1 MNALRQAALV
11 CCVVL
16 GVGTMGAPASH
27 AAAANPL
34 LAILQS
40 ELARNF
46 DILKKEPVPPYYI
59 SYAVTDARL
68 TTISAAFGAIKQ
80 SREARS
86 RRLTADVRVGSY
98 ELDSTHQVRGG
109 MGGGQRYSSATLPL
123 TDDELPIRAVVWRTT
138 DSRYKPAVEALSRVK
153 TNIATKVKEESPAAD
168 FSQEPPQTFVGQPA
182 TYTIDVKEWEGRLR
196 RVTAP
201 FAEDPLIFMADAG
214 LSVEA
219 QTTYFVSTE
228 GNQLLQGTTQWR
240 LFIQS
245 LTKAADGMEL
255 PLYVSY
261 QATSQAGLPSEAQM
275 LGDVRTLM
283 KQSAALRAAPV
294 VEPFSGPAI
303 LSGRSS
309 AVFFHEIFGHR
320 VEGSRQKN
328 VDDAQTF
335 TKKINQQILPDFMS
349 VVFDP
354 TLKRAAG
361 QDLAGSYAYD
371 DEGVKAQRVTVV
383 EKGVLK
389 TFLMSRSPLAGFPQS
404 NGHGRAQ
411 AGNSPVSRQSNLLVE
426 STRSVPY
433 DTLMARLK
441 QEIKAQ
447 GKPFGLLFDN
457 IEGGFTF
464 TGRAIPNAFT
474 VLPTMVYRIYPDN
487 RPPELVRGVDMI
499 GTPLSA
505 FAKIVATSDKPEVFN
520 GVCGAES
527 GGVPVAAVS
536 PALLVSEVEVQKK
549 TQSQEMLPI
558 LAAPERKK
566 QS

>member
-1 MNALRQAALV
+1 MKALRQAALV

-16 GVGTMGAPASH
+16 GVGTMGAPTPH

-34 LAILQS
+34 LTILQS

-59 SYAVTDARL
+59 SYAVTDTRQTA
-68 TTISAAFGAIKQ
+68 ISAAFGAIEQ
-80 SREARS
+80 SLDVRS

-109 MGGGQRYSSATLPL
+109 ISGGQRFSSATLPL
-123 TDDELPIRAVVWRTT
+123 ADDELPIRAVVWRAT

-168 FSQEPPQTFVGQPA
+168 FSKEPPQTFVGQPA
-182 TYTIDVKEWEGRLR
+182 SYTIDVKEWEGRLR

-201 FAEDPLIFMADAG
+201 FVEDPLIFMANAG

-228 GNQLLQGTTQWR
+228 GNQLLQGSTQWR
-240 LFIQS
+240 LFIQT

-261 QATSQAGLPSEAQM
+261 QATSPAGLPSETQM
-275 LGDVRTLM
+275 LADVRTLM
-283 KQSAALRAAPV
+283 RESAALRAAPV

-303 LSGRSS
+303 LSGRSA

-328 VDDAQTF
+328 VDDSQTF
-335 TKKINQQILPDFMS
+335 TKKINQQILPDFIS

-361 QDLAGSYAYD
+361 QDLAGAYAYD

-426 STRSVPY
+426 STKAVPY
-433 DTLMARLK
+433 DALMARLK
-441 QEIKAQ
+441 QEIKTQ
-447 GKPFGLLFDN
+447 GKPFGLLFEN

-464 TGRAIPNAFT
+464 TARTLPNAFT
-474 VLPTMVYRIYPDN
+474 VLPTLVYRIYADN

-520 GVCGAES
+520 GICGAES
-527 GGVPVAAVS
+527 GSVPVAAVS

-558 LAAPERKK
+558 LPAPERKK
-566 QS
+566 QG

>member
-1 MNALRQAALV
+1 
-11 CCVVL
+11 
-16 GVGTMGAPASH
+16 
-27 AAAANPL
+27 
-34 LAILQS
+34 
-40 ELARNF
+40 
-46 DILKKEPVPPYYI
+46 
-59 SYAVTDARL
+59 
-68 TTISAAFGAIKQ
+68 
-80 SREARS
+80 
-86 RRLTADVRVGSY
+86 
-98 ELDSTHQVRGG
+98 
-109 MGGGQRYSSATLPL
+109 
-123 TDDELPIRAVVWRTT
+123 LPIRAVVWRTT

-153 TNIATKVKEESPAAD
+153 TNIATKVKEESPSAD
-168 FSQEPPQTFVGQPA
+168 LSKEPPQTFIGQPA
-182 TYTIDVKEWEGRLR
+182 AYTIDVKEWEGRLR
-196 RVTAP
+196 RITAP

-214 LSVEA
+214 LSAEA
-219 QTTYFVSTE
+219 RTTYFVSTE
-228 GNQLLQGTTQWR
+228 GSQLLQGTTTWR
-240 LFIQS
+240 LYIQS

-275 LGDVRTLM
+275 LADVRTLM

-303 LSGRSS
+303 LSGRSA

-328 VDDAQTF
+328 VDDSQTF
-335 TKKINQQILPDFMS
+335 TKKIGQQILPAFIS
-349 VVFDP
+349 VTFDP
-354 TLKRAAG
+354 TLRKAAG
-361 QDLAGSYAYD
+361 QDLAGYYAYD
-371 DEGVKAQRVTVV
+371 DEGVTAQRVTVV
-383 EKGVLK
+383 DKGVLK
-389 TFLMSRSPLAGFPQS
+389 TFLMSRTPLAGFPQS

-411 AGNSPVSRQSNLLVE
+411 TGYAPASRQSNLIVE
-426 STRSVPY
+426 STMSMPH
-433 DTLMARLK
+433 DALMARLK

-464 TGRAIPNAFT
+464 TSRTLPNAFT
-474 VLPTMVYRIYPDN
+474 VLPTLVYRIYPDN
-487 RPPELVRGVDMI
+487 RTPELVRGVDMI

-527 GGVPVAAVS
+527 GSVPVAAVS

-558 LAAPERKK
+558 LPAPERKK
-566 QS
+566 QN

>member
-16 GVGTMGAPASH
+16 GAGTMGAPASH
-27 AAAANPL
+27 AAAANSL

-86 RRLTADVRVGSY
+86 RRLTADVRVGTY

-109 MGGGQRYSSATLPL
+109 MGGGQRFSSATLPL

-138 DSRYKPAVEALSRVK
+138 DSRYRPAVEALSRVK

-275 LGDVRTLM
+275 LADVRTLM

-474 VLPTMVYRIYPDN
+474 VLPTMVYRIYPDG

>member
-16 GVGTMGAPASH
+16 GVGPMGAPASH

>member
-1 MNALRQAALV
+1 MKALRLAALV
-11 CCVVL
+11 CCVVV
-16 GVGTMGAPASH
+16 GVGTIGAPTPR
-27 AAAANPL
+27 AAAGNPL

-46 DILKKEPVPPYYI
+46 DVLKKESVPPYFI
-59 SYAVTDARL
+59 SYVVTDSRQ
-68 TTISAAFGAIKQ
+68 TMISASFGAIKQ
-80 SREARS
+80 NLENRS
-86 RRLTADVRVGSY
+86 RRLTTDVRVGSY
-98 ELDSTHQVRGG
+98 DLDSTHQVRGG
-109 MGGGQRYSSATLPL
+109 IGGGQRYSSTALPL
-123 TDDELPIRAVVWRTT
+123 SDDELPIRAVVWRAT
-138 DSRYKPAVEALSRVK
+138 DGRYKPAVEALSRVK

-168 FSQEPPQTFVGQPA
+168 FSKEAPQTFIGQPA
-182 TYTIDVKEWEGRLR
+182 SYTIDVKEWEGRLR

-214 LSVEA
+214 LNVEA

-228 GNQLLQGTTQWR
+228 NSQLLQGTTQWR
-240 LFIQS
+240 LYIQS

-255 PLYVSY
+255 PLYISY
-261 QATSQAGLPSEAQM
+261 QATSQAGLPTEAQM
-275 LGDVRTLM
+275 LADVRTLM

-294 VEPFSGPAI
+294 VDPFSGPAI
-303 LSGRSS
+303 LSGRSA

-335 TKKINQQILPDFMS
+335 TKKINQSILPDFIS

-354 TLKRAAG
+354 TLKKAAG
-361 QDLAGSYAYD
+361 QELAGYYAYD

-383 EKGVLK
+383 DKGILK

-411 AGNSPVSRQSNLLVE
+411 AGNSPVSRQSNLMVE
-426 STRSVPY
+426 SSTSVPY
-433 DTLMARLK
+433 DALMNRLK
-441 QEIKAQ
+441 QEVKAQ
-447 GKPFGLLFDN
+447 GKPFGLLFEN

-474 VLPTMVYRIYPDN
+474 VLPTVVYRIYADN

-499 GTPLSA
+499 GTPLAA
-505 FAKIVATSDKPEVFN
+505 FSKIVATSDKPEVFN

-558 LAAPERKK
+558 LPAPERKK